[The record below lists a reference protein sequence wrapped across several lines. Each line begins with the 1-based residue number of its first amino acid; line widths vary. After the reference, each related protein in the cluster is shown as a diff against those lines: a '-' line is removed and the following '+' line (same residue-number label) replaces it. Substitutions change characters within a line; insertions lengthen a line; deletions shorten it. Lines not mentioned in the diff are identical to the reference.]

1 MPAADSLAALMKKWP
16 LNNITLFVATHSKLR
31 KASDGTG
38 TQVATCMI
46 NKWTAKIN
54 ENEIYNGKCP
64 PRMGKEKKGEEKN
77 GRRLQFLLPLQ
88 AFVAK
93 HQRIEKKKNWEEEE
107 LVLGQSPKINFY
119 LSSTLSIIPSS
130 YNHVQLLKLSLKPSS
145 WSHFLYQIYY
155 IRLVGFRLIC
165 LTVKNL
171 PKVDLTTII
180 VINLLYLYSF
190 SFYYFTI
197 ILIIM

>member
-1 MPAADSLAALMKKWP
+1 M
-16 LNNITLFVATHSKLR
+16 FVATHSKLR

-93 HQRIEKKKNWEEEE
+93 HQRIEKKKN
-107 LVLGQSPKINFY
+107 
-119 LSSTLSIIPSS
+119 
-130 YNHVQLLKLSLKPSS
+130 
-145 WSHFLYQIYY
+145 
-155 IRLVGFRLIC
+155 
-165 LTVKNL
+165 
-171 PKVDLTTII
+171 
-180 VINLLYLYSF
+180 
-190 SFYYFTI
+190 
-197 ILIIM
+197 